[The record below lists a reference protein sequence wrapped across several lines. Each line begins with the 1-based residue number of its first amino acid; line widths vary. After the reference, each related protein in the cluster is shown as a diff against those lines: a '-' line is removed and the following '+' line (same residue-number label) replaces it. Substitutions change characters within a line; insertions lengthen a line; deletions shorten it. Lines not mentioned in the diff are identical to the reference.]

1 MQGNNTTSPHDIQDW
16 ATSEAG
22 RKEID
27 QSAARTRRAI
37 LRNGN
42 GEPGSAKD
50 LPEFDGTWEPV
61 TLAQLNMRPQND
73 KPWLVNEL
81 LPHDG
86 MSLLAGMPKAGK
98 STISRCLAVAVAG
111 EKPTWLG
118 KPVNEGTVLH
128 LALEERK
135 ETVVNHYNQLNAPA
149 DRIILIED
157 PWPKPKNPLEKLQS
171 LISRF
176 HPALV
181 IIDPL
186 IRCAAVRNTNDYAE
200 VSEVLDSYISLVRR
214 FQTHIMFVHH
224 ANKHGGEFGNEVMGS
239 QAITGG
245 VDTIISLKN
254 AGGQRMFRAWGRDG
268 VDIPDTMLT
277 LENGWMEVIGTNTAA
292 RAHDLR
298 NEVIDLLNESEEPLA
313 KDEIQKTLACRR
325 QTLIEVLDEAVSNG
339 VIREVK
345 GGESGRKTLYE
356 I

>member
-1 MQGNNTTSPHDIQDW
+1 MQGHNTTSPHDNQEW

-27 QSAARTRRAI
+27 QSAARMRRAVA
-37 LRNGN
+37 RNGN
-42 GEPGSAKD
+42 GALGHAKD
-50 LPEFDGTWEPV
+50 LPEFDGTWKPV
-61 TLAQLNMRPQND
+61 TLAELNMRPQND

-111 EKPTWLG
+111 EKSTWLG
-118 KPVNEGTVLH
+118 KAVNEGTVLH
-128 LALEERK
+128 LALEERM
-135 ETVVNHYNQLNAPA
+135 ETVVNHYNQLNAPE

-157 PWPKPKNPLEKLQS
+157 PWPRPKDPVEKLQS

-176 HPALV
+176 DPALV

-200 VSEVLDSYISLVRR
+200 VSEALDSYISLVRR

-268 VDIPDTMLT
+268 VEVPDTMLT
-277 LENGWMEVIGTNTAA
+277 LEDGWMEVIGTKRECREDALCGEVTA
-292 RAHDLR
+292 
-298 NEVIDLLNESEEPLA
+298 LLESSNEPLGTE
-313 KDEIQKTLACRR
+313 EIREKLQCQNQA
-325 QTLIEVLDEAVSNG
+325 LIKALKQAVSDG
-339 VIREVK
+339 AIREVK
-345 GGESGRKTLYE
+345 GGESGRKTLYD

>member
-1 MQGNNTTSPHDIQDW
+1 MQGNNTTSPHDNQEW

-27 QSAARTRRAI
+27 QSAARMRQAI
-37 LRNGN
+37 VRNGN
-42 GEPGSAKD
+42 GELGRAKD
-50 LPEFDGTWEPV
+50 LPEFDGTWKPV
-61 TLAQLNMRPQND
+61 TLAELNMRPQND

-111 EKPTWLG
+111 EQSTWLG
-118 KPVNEGTVLH
+118 KAVNEGTVLH
-128 LALEERK
+128 LALEERM
-135 ETVVNHYNQLNAPA
+135 ETVLNHYNQLNAPA

-157 PWPKPKNPLEKLQS
+157 PWPKPKNPLEKLQY
-171 LISRF
+171 LISRYQ
-176 HPALV
+176 PALV

-200 VSEVLDSYISLVRR
+200 VSEALDSYISLVRR

-254 AGGQRMFRAWGRDG
+254 AGGQRLFRAWGRDG

-277 LENGWMEVIGTNTAA
+277 LENGWMEVIGTKTAV

-313 KDEIQKTLACRR
+313 KDEIQKKLTCRR
-325 QTLIEVLDEAVSNG
+325 QTLIEVLDEAVSDG
-339 VIREVK
+339 AIRAVK
-345 GGESGRKTLYE
+345 GGESGRKILYE